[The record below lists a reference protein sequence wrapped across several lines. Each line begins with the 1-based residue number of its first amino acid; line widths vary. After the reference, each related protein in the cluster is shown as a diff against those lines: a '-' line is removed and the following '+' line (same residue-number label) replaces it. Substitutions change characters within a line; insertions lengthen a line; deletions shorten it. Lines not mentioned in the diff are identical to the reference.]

1 MGRDFCVSYL
11 NLDFD
16 FFDHPKTRRLRAI
29 LGKGSETLI
38 LRLWA
43 HCGKFHPKD
52 GILQGYSLE
61 ELEEICGWTGTPGEA
76 IDALVKVEM
85 LEQCS
90 SIPGAFQVHDWKEH
104 QGHLEMLKARAKAAA
119 AKRWAKTPNSDAQA
133 MLKQCSS
140 NASRGNG
147 MVRKEGSTQ
156 ERESEGKPKV
166 PILEIKSRVNGLFHR
181 SQLAPWGND
190 EEHYLVDVAKRPD
203 CLSELDEI
211 ERFFK
216 LGSHRP
222 EKVSRLLLDWTGV
235 LDRAR
240 NFEDNKARNTPF
252 TPPQPKT
259 IAEKELDAMLR
270 RDGILQ

>member
-1 MGRDFCVSYL
+1 MDLLVLADEDGVVDMTETSIAARTRIPLEKVKKFLVTLCDADERSRTPT
-11 NLDFD
+11 DD
-16 FFDHPKTRRLRAI
+16 GRRLRLLDDHRDWGWLIINYDKFRRIA
-29 LGKGSETLI
+29 SEVQRREGTR
-38 LRLWA
+38 LRTQ
-43 HCGKFHPKD
+43 K
-52 GILQGYSLE
+52 Y
-61 ELEEICGWTGTPGEA
+61 
-76 IDALVKVEM
+76 
-85 LEQCS
+85 
-90 SIPGAFQVHDWKEH
+90 
-104 QGHLEMLKARAKAAA
+104 RAKIRGDASV
-119 AKRWAKTPNSDAQA
+119 TQSDAKVTPPYA
-133 MLKQCSS
+133 SAYTFESS
-140 NASRGNG
+140 P
-147 MVRKEGSTQ
+147 K
-156 ERESEGKPKV
+156 RESEGKKQL
-166 PILEIKSRVNGLFHR
+166 PILEIRTRVNGLFHR